1 MARFSPPGHQRLRQA
16 MPGQLETTFAGAEV
30 NAAVA
35 IASLGGRAEFV
46 TALPANPLGE
56 AAVAAV
62 RATGVGVDGVV
73 MREEGR
79 MGLYFVEAGAA
90 QRGGLVVYDREGSS
104 YALSG
109 PGIYPWEKILAGAG
123 GLHVSGI
130 AAGVSAVAAEATKAA
145 VAAARTAGVRVSCD
159 LNFRRKL
166 WRWAPGVDPVELS
179 RRTMGD
185 LLSEVDLLIGNA
197 FDLADVL
204 GVTFAANPTPAHY
217 EELARYA
224 AQRFPRL
231 QQVALTLRENHSASH
246 HHWGA
251 LLLNVADGNV
261 FRAPL
266 RQHAYAPYEIDEIVD
281 RVGTG
286 DAFAGAL
293 IFALQT
299 PELAAPERALAFATA
314 AGCLAHSV
322 PGDFFFCTRAEVE
335 ALMNGG
341 GSGHVAR

>member
-35 IASLGGRAEFV
+35 IASLGGCAEFV
-46 TALPANPLGE
+46 TALPANPLGGACG
-56 AAVAAV
+56 AAVS
-62 RATGVGVDGVV
+62 ATGVGVDGIVW
-73 MREEGR
+73 REKGR

-90 QRGGLVVYDREGSS
+90 QRGGLVVYDREGST

-109 PGIYPWEKILAGAG
+109 PAIYPWEKILAGAG
-123 GLHVSGI
+123 WLHISGI
-130 AAGVSAVAAEATKAA
+130 AAGVSAVAADATKAA
-145 VAAARTAGVRVSCD
+145 VAAARAAGVPVSCD

-179 RRTMGD
+179 RRTMGA
-185 LLSEVDLLIGNA
+185 LLPQVDLLIGNA

-204 GVTFAANPTPAHY
+204 GTKFEPDAAPAKF
-217 EELARYA
+217 EELARQV
-224 AQRFPRL
+224 AQRFANL
-231 QQVALTLRENHSASH
+231 KFVAITLRELHSASR

-251 LLLNVADGNV
+251 LLLSVADGKV
-261 FRAPL
+261 FRAPVKGG
-266 RQHAYAPYEIDEIVD
+266 AYAPYEIDEIVD

-293 IFALQT
+293 LLALQT

-322 PGDFFFCTRAEVE
+322 PGDFFFCSRAEVE
-335 ALMNGG
+335 ALMGG
-341 GSGHVAR
+341 ADGGHVSR